1 MHSSEKRKTVQEQS
15 VRVREVYLC
24 KKITEH
30 VTGRT
35 FYPDI
40 LYRHPFVEAEIVT
53 GAMPYRTENK
63 TELMKKNETAIKNNA
78 AEGFLYDME
87 ASSIYQAGAY
97 FFNPHQMSF
106 LKVVTDEGNVQD
118 LSAEML
124 KQSIEGAVPEI
135 RSYLDD
141 LVKIDEIKKRQNRK
155 ELEEVLEFA
164 QKLSADMHCSAVM
177 RASVIQQLK
186 YAVLAGIDYQG
197 IIEEMYQAGE
207 LPCKDKREGKR
218 CFEEFGRKLL

>member
-1 MHSSEKRKTVQEQS
+1 M
-15 VRVREVYLC
+15 YLC
-24 KKITEH
+24 KKIMEH

-40 LYRHPFVEAEIVT
+40 LYRHPFEEAEIVT
-53 GAMPYRTENK
+53 GAMLYHTENK
-63 TELMKKNETAIKNNA
+63 TELIPKYETAIKNSVA
-78 AEGFLYDME
+78 DGFLYDME

-97 FFNPHQMSF
+97 FFGPHQMSF

-124 KQSIEGAVPEI
+124 KQGIAGAVPGI
-135 RSYLDD
+135 RSYLDE
-141 LVKIDEIKKRQNRK
+141 LRKIDGIKKLQNK
-155 ELEEVLEFA
+155 KAMGEVSELA
-164 QKLSADMHCSAVM
+164 QKLNEDMHCSAVM
-177 RASVIQQLK
+177 QAAVMQHLK